1 MSVPLLLAA
10 FIVTTAGHPGP
21 VPAPSGQTLTTSTS
35 RSSTTSTSTTSG
47 PTTATGPTTVSKASA
62 APTIFRNER
71 GSELELV
78 FHEGGRLG
86 GTFRSGV
93 GKVSAA
99 QRFEVVGVYEGDV
112 VAFTVNFAKAKTLG
126 AWVGQRMGD
135 TLVCLWHLAKD
146 VPDDDEARELWGSVR
161 TGSDV
166 FELVPLGPPAH

>member
-21 VPAPSGQTLTTSTS
+21 VPAASGLALTTSTTS
-35 RSSTTSTSTTSG
+35 PTSTTSASG

-62 APTIFRNER
+62 APTVFRNER

-166 FELVPLGPPAH
+166 FELVPLGPSAP